1 MYTQYLARHCPSS
14 RDCEALLP
22 QIRDNRAEAYHFA
35 KNCSILSDDCT
46 QAIHTSKFRRGL
58 GVCLTP
64 LSISDRRIQCRTLL
78 KASWLSVCSL
88 PSRLASR
95 RPKMTTLWSSRSQ
108 KSQFRPANTAA
119 STNPNPRNMTL
130 GQAVRPVSVPP
141 QRPLSEGVA

>member
-1 MYTQYLARHCPSS
+1 MYTQYLARYCRFS

-22 QIRDNRAEAYHFA
+22 QIRGNRAAAYRFA
-35 KNCSILSDDCT
+35 KNCSILSSDCT

-58 GVCLTP
+58 GACLTP

-95 RPKMTTLWSSRSQ
+95 RPKMTTLWSSRSPQ
-108 KSQFRPANTAA
+108 SQFRPANTTA
-119 STNPNPRNMTL
+119 STNPTPRNMTL
-130 GQAVRPVSVPP
+130 GQAVRPVSIPP
-141 QRPLSEGVA
+141 QRPSSEGVA